1 MHHQQV
7 KKIFRLNMHLLR
19 QKLRMLL
26 RACKRQQK
34 KASIVH
40 SKLVKSI
47 NLAKAL
53 KRDKQ
58 VKDNSKKNK
67 PVTDSDKLIEKAKKL
82 K

>member
-1 MHHQQV
+1 
-7 KKIFRLNMHLLR
+7 L
-19 QKLRMLL
+19 QK
-26 RACKRQQK
+26 AAK

-82 K
+82 KQDKKKKELEK

>member
-1 MHHQQV
+1 MT
-7 KKIFRLNMHLLR
+7 K
-19 QKLRMLL
+19 
-26 RACKRQQK
+26 AAK

-40 SKLVKSI
+40 SKLVRSI
-47 NLAKAL
+47 NLAKSL